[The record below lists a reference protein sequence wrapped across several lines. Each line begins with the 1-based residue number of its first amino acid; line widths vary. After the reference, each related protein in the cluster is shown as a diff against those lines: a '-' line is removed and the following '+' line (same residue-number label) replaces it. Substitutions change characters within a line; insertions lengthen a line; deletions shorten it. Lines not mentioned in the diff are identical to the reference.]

1 MAVAFP
7 IALTIFA
14 TLTIRFLA
22 KARKR
27 SSSLPL
33 PPSPKGLPLLGHILE
48 VPKEYEWKKY
58 SQWSKQLDT
67 DVISLN
73 MMGSTVIVLDSLT
86 AAEDLLAKRSSLY
99 SSRPSIVMLRDLYA
113 SPSLPLL
120 ALANSSINVRMKCDW
135 LLTVLPYD
143 DRWKVR
149 RKMLQSE
156 FNHVET
162 MRYQPHESRYARE
175 LLQRLLDTPDQ
186 FMEHIKYVTG
196 AKILSISYGIDAK
209 PTNDPNIS
217 LVDEAVDVINRA
229 AIPGEYLVELLP
241 FLLWVPDWMPG
252 AGWKR
257 MAKKWKKI
265 TDEMLEKTY
274 MRAKES
280 TAQGEAKPSFMSYCL
295 EKMDLAENTEE
306 QEQVIKE
313 TTATLYAGGADTT
326 VSGLYTFFLAML
338 LYPETQARAQA
349 ELDEVLDR
357 SRLPDFGNDEYELP
371 YIKAIVLEVLRWMP
385 VTPLGVPHLVTQE
398 DEYKGYRI
406 PAGSIVFANTW
417 SILHDAAVFSDPE
430 AFKPERWLNK
440 ETDANGNVK
449 WTIDEG
455 QFKDPDA
462 VFGFGRRICP
472 GRHLAVS
479 SLWIAASTIL
489 SVFNITKEVG
499 HDGKEVEPRMEYN
512 SALICHPKQFKCSIK
527 PRFPEAEDLIRASIH
542 EY

>member
-1 MAVAFP
+1 MGVVFP
-7 IALTIFA
+7 I
-14 TLTIRFLA
+14 TLTILA
-22 KARKR
+22 TLAIRYLTQGRKR
-27 SSSLPL
+27 GSSLPL
-33 PPSPKGLPLLGHILE
+33 PPSPKGLPFLGHILE

-58 SQWSKQLDT
+58 SEWSKQLGT

-73 MMGSTVIVLDSLT
+73 MLGSTVIVLDSLK
-86 AAEDLLAKRSSLY
+86 AAEDLLAKRSS
-99 SSRPSIVMLRDLYA
+99 PSIVMLRDL
-113 SPSLPLL
+113 
-120 ALANSSINVRMKCDW
+120 MKCDW

-143 DRWKVR
+143 ERWKVR
-149 RKMLQSE
+149 RKMLRSE

-229 AIPGEYLVELLP
+229 AIPGEYLVEFLP
-241 FLLWVPDWMPG
+241 FLQWVPDWMPG

-257 MAKKWKKI
+257 MAKEWKKI

-274 MRAKES
+274 MRARES
-280 TAQGEAKPSFMSYCL
+280 TAQGDAKPSFMSYCL
-295 EKMDLAENTEE
+295 EKMDLAKNTEE

-326 VSGLYTFFLAML
+326 VSGLYTFCLAML

-349 ELDEVLDR
+349 ELDEVLGR

-385 VTPLGVPHLVTQE
+385 VTPLGVPHLVTQD
-398 DEYKGYRI
+398 DEYRGYRI

-417 SILHDAAVFSDPE
+417 SILHDAAVFTDPE
-430 AFKPERWLNK
+430 AFKPERWLHK
-440 ETDANGNVK
+440 EIDANGNAK
-449 WTIDEG
+449 WTVDEG

-479 SLWIAASTIL
+479 SLWIAAATIL

-499 HDGKEVEPRMEYN
+499 NDGNEVEPRMEYN
-512 SALICHPKQFKCSIK
+512 SALICHPKEFKCLIK